1 MLKKKHSYLFWS
13 FAVFRLFQFGSH
25 HWFGLKMQRY
35 LFLFVHS
42 FCFFGLYV
50 DPNLNSCPQRWN
62 SQWVS
67 NYVLIPLLTR
77 VMTHYPLMRWAESEI
92 LVWSFCSETRW
103 PQVCH
108 QHLPF
113 TVISFFRF
121 GLHLFV
127 SVTDIIFVCRI
138 RDDKTAEDA
147 TNAEQ
152 IAEMY
157 RNQDVV
163 KNQQNGNGKTTS
175 VEDDF
180 DFWTR
185 FVVFSLLKKNPWF
198 LCKTNLGTSA
208 GCVYTCTCR
217 KIVIKYL

>member
-1 MLKKKHSYLFWS
+1 MSE
-13 FAVFRLFQFGSH
+13 VFVLSRVDH
-25 HWFGLKMQRY
+25 KY
-35 LFLFVHS
+35 VIN
-42 FCFFGLYV
+42 FCL
-50 DPNLNSCPQRWN
+50 
-62 SQWVS
+62 SQLS
-67 NYVLIPLLTR
+67 P
-77 VMTHYPLMRWAESEI
+77 
-92 LVWSFCSETRW
+92 
-103 PQVCH
+103 
-108 QHLPF
+108 
-113 TVISFFRF
+113 FFRF

-180 DFWTR
+180 DF
-185 FVVFSLLKKNPWF
+185 
-198 LCKTNLGTSA
+198 
-208 GCVYTCTCR
+208 
-217 KIVIKYL
+217 